1 MATKEKK
8 GAKFGRHARNP
19 SSKLQSQ
26 RTERNKRLKKERHA
40 KRMGKTVAQLERA
53 GAFSVPDFPHVPL
66 PREKERV
73 RFDGPTQDYR
83 KCHELHLYY
92 TDGKLVEI
100 TPRRLPEH
108 PVNTTGIA
116 TEHRVLNPVSGGLRL
131 VDAKNWS

>member
-19 SSKLQSQ
+19 SSKLQAQ

-53 GAFSVPDFPHVPL
+53 GAFNVPDFPHVPL

-73 RFDGPTQDYR
+73 RLDGSTPDFSD
-83 KCHELHLYY
+83 CDALHLYY
-92 TDGKLVEI
+92 SYGVLIDI
-100 TPRRLPEH
+100 QPRRLPD
-108 PVNTTGIA
+108 PGKF
-116 TEHRVLNPVSGGLRL
+116 EHRVLNTLSGKMAL
-131 VDAKNWS
+131 VKEKAE